1 MKKFKKILNTYRV
14 EPSTNWNNVSN
25 FANMWWFLPG
35 EPWILNEMQNHE
47 KDRLIELCLDTIWR
61 KSDELQYSLWIE
73 NIQRELLKIPRIKKY
88 IETWDYS
95 LWVKDL

>member
-1 MKKFKKILNTYRV
+1 
-14 EPSTNWNNVSN
+14 
-25 FANMWWFLPG
+25 
-35 EPWILNEMQNHE
+35 MQNHE

-88 IETWDYS
+88 IET
-95 LWVKDL
+95 